1 MIKQSSFVFIVANGD
16 IVFEEFD
23 GEYVIL
29 DLMSGHYHSVDG
41 SAALIWKLLMDG
53 VCPKAILDAFDDHQ
67 NMTPHQIET
76 FIANLVDKG
85 LIKAS
90 DTLDEKGLSSDGKA
104 SLLALTAAPKTD
116 LFDDLADLILADPI
130 HDVEENAGWPVR
142 KPE

>member
-1 MIKQSSFVFIVANGD
+1 MIRQSKFVFVVANQD

-29 DLMSGHYHSVDG
+29 NLASGEYHAVDG

-53 VCPKAILDAFDDHQ
+53 VCPKSILDTFEAHP
-67 NMTPHQIET
+67 NLRVNQIEA
-76 FIANLVDKG
+76 FVANLVSKG

-90 DTLDEKGLSSDGKA
+90 DGLDDKVLPNDGKA
-104 SLLALTAAPKTD
+104 ELLALTTAPKTD
-116 LFDDLADLILADPI
+116 MFDDLADLILADPI
-130 HDVEENAGWPVR
+130 HDVEEEAGWPVR